1 MEVGNRNNLTSVSVT
16 SALVGRRARQPQRK
30 KSLLVEALAT
40 VASVDLETV
49 FGLTLA
55 YLLSSFLAL
64 SCRPFCQHTR

>member
-1 MEVGNRNNLTSVSVT
+1 MEVGNRNNLTSVSIT
-16 SALVGRRARQPQRK
+16 SALVGRRARQRQRK

-40 VASVDLETV
+40 VASVDPETV